1 MALAQPL
8 ERAWGENAFKDGGPD
23 VDLSGMA
30 QDDGSILFLGLT
42 NHWFAVQILIIAII
56 FCILYPRVHHS
67 ATSIQITSFFI
78 TIMLRSMGA
87 GQLLNGLAGPVT
99 QAAPTLLSSTW
110 FPSEQR
116 TTSTAV
122 AALCGSLGVAI
133 SFVIGPLVVTDVKYE
148 LDRLIPDRGNVSK
161 NLR

>member
-1 MALAQPL
+1 
-8 ERAWGENAFKDGGPD
+8 
-23 VDLSGMA
+23 
-30 QDDGSILFLGLT
+30 
-42 NHWFAVQILIIAII
+42 
-56 FCILYPRVHHS
+56 
-67 ATSIQITSFFI
+67 
-78 TIMLRSMGA
+78 MGA

-133 SFVIGPLVVTDVKYE
+133 SFVVGTLFVKDIKHE
-148 LDRLIPDRGNVSK
+148 LDSMIRDRGNVSR

>member
-1 MALAQPL
+1 
-8 ERAWGENAFKDGGPD
+8 
-23 VDLSGMA
+23 
-30 QDDGSILFLGLT
+30 
-42 NHWFAVQILIIAII
+42 
-56 FCILYPRVHHS
+56 
-67 ATSIQITSFFI
+67 
-78 TIMLRSMGA
+78 MGA

-133 SFVIGPLVVTDVKYE
+133 SFVIGPLVVKDIRYE
-148 LDRLIPDRGNVSK
+148 LDSITPDRGNLSANLRSVIVTFGLVIFQIKICK
-161 NLR
+161 NLVKVPN

>member
-1 MALAQPL
+1 
-8 ERAWGENAFKDGGPD
+8 
-23 VDLSGMA
+23 
-30 QDDGSILFLGLT
+30 
-42 NHWFAVQILIIAII
+42 
-56 FCILYPRVHHS
+56 
-67 ATSIQITSFFI
+67 
-78 TIMLRSMGA
+78 MGA

-133 SFVIGPLVVTDVKYE
+133 SFVIGPLVVTDVKHE
-148 LDRLIPDRGNVSK
+148 LDSLIPDRGNVSK
-161 NLR
+161 NLRYESMMKLNFVWKSGILEKVWKSAN

>member
-1 MALAQPL
+1 
-8 ERAWGENAFKDGGPD
+8 
-23 VDLSGMA
+23 
-30 QDDGSILFLGLT
+30 
-42 NHWFAVQILIIAII
+42 
-56 FCILYPRVHHS
+56 
-67 ATSIQITSFFI
+67 
-78 TIMLRSMGA
+78 MGA

-122 AALCGSLGVAI
+122 AALCGSMGVAV
-133 SFVIGPLVVTDVKYE
+133 SFVVGPLVVKDIKYE
-148 LDRLIPDRGNVSK
+148 LESMIPDRGNVSA